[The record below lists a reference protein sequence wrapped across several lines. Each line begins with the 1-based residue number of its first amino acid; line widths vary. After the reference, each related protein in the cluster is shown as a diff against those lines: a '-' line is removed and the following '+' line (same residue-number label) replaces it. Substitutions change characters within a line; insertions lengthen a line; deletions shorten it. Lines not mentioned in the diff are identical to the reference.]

1 MISVWPPSTRASL
14 PLRFLKASVFPRNW
28 FYITNRIL
36 GSDTDT
42 YSYLGAA
49 ADIISKSYLTA
60 DSFILTVES
69 RHSAYIR
76 NALAESPFPSPFDV
90 PLAYNEVHT
99 LAANVK
105 SCPKTNPPRPFKA
118 FPTLTASP
126 NNPKTISVG
135 TQITLFTDG
144 YVRISVARPSCH
156 SLYQTKSRPSKL
168 RTANLRSTVSSSQSL
183 GPFSLSKSSPTSL
196 QLTTTSYQRNFPE
209 RPPSM
214 VFSHSPS

>member
-1 MISVWPPSTRASL
+1 M
-14 PLRFLKASVFPRNW
+14 FF
-28 FYITNRIL
+28 
-36 GSDTDT
+36 
-42 YSYLGAA
+42 AA
-49 ADIISKSYLTA
+49 AAPAKNHLLAVRQAAPTITDGVILNYAVTHEHLEDIFYREILDEFS
-60 DSFILTVES
+60 DFILTVES

-144 YVRISVARPSCH
+144 YTVKAANGKSQIYGVFFTITGPFFTEATPINGVFTFTVLEAAEAGAPS
-156 SLYQTKSRPSKL
+156 LTKS
-168 RTANLRSTVSSSQSL
+168 TSS
-183 GPFSLSKSSPTSL
+183 
-196 QLTTTSYQRNFPE
+196 
-209 RPPSM
+209 
-214 VFSHSPS
+214 